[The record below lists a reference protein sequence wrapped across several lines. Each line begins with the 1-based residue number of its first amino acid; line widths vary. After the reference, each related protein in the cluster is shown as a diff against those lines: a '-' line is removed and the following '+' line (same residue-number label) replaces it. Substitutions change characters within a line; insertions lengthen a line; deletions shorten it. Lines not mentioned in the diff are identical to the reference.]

1 MADLKMP
8 DINNVLIA
16 GNITQKP
23 ELRQTTNG
31 TPVVNFY
38 IASNRK
44 YRDNSGI
51 WRENVCHVGVVAWHK
66 LAETC
71 AEVLSAGS
79 SVLIDGEMQSRTWKA
94 DDGSS
99 RSIVEIRARRIQFL
113 EPGAAQDVEEVKTP
127 EAKMPT
133 PQAPSQA
140 ENEDATL
147 KDVDSTDFDFG
158 YQNLKI

>member
-1 MADLKMP
+1 MAELKMP

-16 GNITQKP
+16 GNITQEP
-23 ELRQTTNG
+23 VLRQTTNG

-71 AEVLSAGS
+71 VETLQVGS
-79 SVLIDGEMQSRTWKA
+79 SVLIDGEMQSRTWKTE
-94 DDGSS
+94 DGSS

-113 EPGAAQDVEEVKTP
+113 EPASPHDVEEEKKPQTP
-127 EAKMPT
+127 DVQQPT
-133 PQAPSQA
+133 LQGDNVSFKNVEP
-140 ENEDATL
+140 
-147 KDVDSTDFDFG
+147 TDFDFG
-158 YQNLKI
+158 YQDLKI

>member
-16 GNITQKP
+16 GNITQEP
-23 ELRQTTNG
+23 VLRQTSTS
-31 TPVVNFY
+31 TPVVNFS

-44 YRDNSGI
+44 YRDNAGV

-71 AEVLSAGS
+71 AEILHVGS
-79 SVLIDGEMQSRTWKA
+79 SVLIDGEMQSRTWKTE
-94 DDGSS
+94 DGSS

-113 EPGAAQDVEEVKTP
+113 EPAASQDVEEAKTP
-127 EAKMPT
+127 APHVPET
-133 PQAPSQA
+133 PKSADKA
-140 ENEDATL
+140 E
-147 KDVDSTDFDFG
+147 DVSYKHVEPTDFDFG
-158 YQNLKI
+158 YQDLKI